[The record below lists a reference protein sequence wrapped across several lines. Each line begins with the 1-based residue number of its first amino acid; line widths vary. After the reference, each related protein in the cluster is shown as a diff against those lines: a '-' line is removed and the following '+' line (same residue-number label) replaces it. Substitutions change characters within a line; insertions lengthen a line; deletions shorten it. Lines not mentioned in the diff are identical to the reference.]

1 MLDCMIH
8 TLRALDPPGDTTMR
22 NTIKLEPGCLD
33 HVPVSSL
40 ATFLAGHGLELVAK
54 ADGLRIRKAAQAVD
68 YPTSL
73 SVVDLP
79 TDADYEHKQ

>member
-1 MLDCMIH
+1 M
-8 TLRALDPPGDTTMR
+8 RDTIR
-22 NTIKLEPGCLD
+22 IEPGCLD

-40 ATFLAGHGLELVAK
+40 ATFLAGHGLEIVAK
-54 ADGLRIRKAAQAVD
+54 ADGLRIRKAVQPQD

-79 TDADYEHKQ
+79 DFREAEL